1 MADVLTN
8 IILGVWLVVLTFVII
23 ITVIEFIK
31 HDGR

>member
-1 MADVLTN
+1 MTEIVNN
-8 IILGVWLVVLTFVII
+8 IIIGVWLVVLTFVII